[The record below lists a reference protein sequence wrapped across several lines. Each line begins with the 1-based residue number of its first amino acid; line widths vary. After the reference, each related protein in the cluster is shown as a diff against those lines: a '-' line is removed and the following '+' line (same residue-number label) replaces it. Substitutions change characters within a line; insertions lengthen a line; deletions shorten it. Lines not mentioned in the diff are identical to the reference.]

1 MNQDTTSFRLRPSA
15 VASRQDVR
23 TIARSAV
30 YYAPKA
36 ALIFLT
42 VFVIG
47 VAVALLLP
55 ARYRSE
61 ARLLTLPGD
70 YYAVRAQDRAAND
83 STESFKPEELAN
95 VEMQLLSSED
105 LQREVLTRLGIAQE
119 GSPAMEKARKTF
131 AKNLTIQRV
140 DGANVIELGYS
151 DASPDE
157 AATRLKTLLDV
168 YFANRAQVLASGRST
183 LIAQRRDA
191 AEQEFNAADSALRSF
206 QERNGI
212 VDIEGQVNGAIA
224 VDTALRQSLT
234 STRAELS
241 QAQGSV
247 SKLRRSSTVVP
258 RTVELYRD
266 DSEATKAIADMQSQI
281 LTLEA
286 KRADL
291 QGRYMADSPL
301 ITQVDKQISGLR
313 TAITQQSGKLKEAR
327 RVGRNSYYDA
337 ANDRILQSDAAASG
351 EAAKLNQ
358 LGQELADSQL
368 RLRNL
373 NEVAAIIA
381 RQRTKRDLA
390 EERFRSLTKQW
401 EDARAHELE
410 ATTGN
415 TNVRIIQRPS
425 VPDSRSNGLIP
436 MIAGAI
442 AAALAIA
449 GAATLVMIARRDTY
463 LDPEEARQGLG
474 VPLTI
479 DLTHSDAQDRDRL
492 VRLPAFQD
500 RPVDAGK
507 PGRIVALVTA
517 DTAPYGRELG
527 RLMQLLETQAAGPV
541 ATVSFEEAAY
551 HLPDG
556 SLAALMPAR
565 STQGRIKVG
574 SLAWT
579 IDHTGE
585 RLLASLRND
594 YARIILLVPPVTAA
608 TVSEARDMRAI
619 HAAALADDI
628 LLMVQTEVTK
638 KAASE
643 TLIAALREY
652 DANISAVVITGRKR
666 KWPKF
671 ISALN

>member
-1 MNQDTTSFRLRPSA
+1 MNQDTTSFRLRPPA
-15 VASRQDVR
+15 VGSRQDVR

-36 ALIFLT
+36 AMIF
-42 VFVIG
+42 FAIFAIG
-47 VAVALLLP
+47 IAIALLLP

-70 YYAVRAQDRAAND
+70 YYAVRGQDRGAND
-83 STESFKPEELAN
+83 AAEAFKPEELAN

-105 LQREVLTRLGIAQE
+105 LQRTVLTRLGTAAN
-119 GSPAMEKARKTF
+119 GSADLEKARKAF

-140 DGANVIELGYS
+140 DGANVIELRYT

-157 AATRLKTLLDV
+157 AAKRLNMLLNV
-168 YFANRAQVLASGRST
+168 YFASRAQVLASGRST

-191 AEQEFNAADSALRSF
+191 AEKEFNAADTALRSF

-224 VDTALRQSLT
+224 VDTALRQSIT
-234 STRAELS
+234 ATRAELS

-247 SKLRRSSTVVP
+247 SKLRRSSGSVP

-301 ITQVDKQISGLR
+301 IQQVDKQIDGLR
-313 TAITQQSGKLKEAR
+313 IAISRESGKLKQAR
-327 RVGRNSYYDA
+327 RVGRNNYYDA
-337 ANDRILQSDAAASG
+337 ANDRILENDAAASG
-351 EAAKLNQ
+351 EAAKLSS
-358 LGQELADSQL
+358 LGQELADSQM

-373 NEVAAIIA
+373 NEISAIIA
-381 RQRTKRDLA
+381 RQKTQRDLA
-390 EERFRSLTKQW
+390 EERFRSLSKQW

-415 TNVRIIQRPS
+415 TNVRVIQRPS
-425 VPDSRSNGLIP
+425 IPDGRSNGLIP
-436 MIAGAI
+436 MMAGAI
-442 AAALAIA
+442 AAALAVA
-449 GAATLVMIARRDTY
+449 GAALFILIARRDTY
-463 LDPEEARQGLG
+463 LDPEEVRQGLG

-479 DLTHSDAQDRDRL
+479 DLTQSGAEDGHKL
-492 VRLPAFQD
+492 LRLPAFHD
-500 RPVDAGK
+500 RSAGEEQR
-507 PGRIVALVTA
+507 GRIVALVTA

-527 RLMQLLETQAAGPV
+527 KLLQLLETQAPGPV

-556 SLAALMPAR
+556 SLAKLMPPRNA
-565 STQGRIKVG
+565 QGRIKVG

-585 RLLASLRND
+585 RLLASLRGN
-594 YARIILLVPPVTAA
+594 YARTILLVPPVAA
-608 TVSEARDMRAI
+608 GTIEEARDTRAI

-628 LLMVQTEVTK
+628 LLVVQTEVTK
-638 KAASE
+638 RAASE
-643 TLIAALREY
+643 TIVGALRDY
-652 DANISAVVITGRKR
+652 NVQVRAAVVTGRKL

-671 ISALN
+671 IRALG

>member
-15 VASRQDVR
+15 VASRQDAR

-301 ITQVDKQISGLR
+301 ITQVDKQIGGLR

-492 VRLPAFQD
+492 VRLPTFQD
-500 RPVDAGK
+500 RPADAGK

-556 SLAALMPAR
+556 SLASLMPAR